1 MYSNQRLKMQSNAR
15 IEEMK
20 PAILVGKGKLGTFQ
34 QYALIRGGK
43 LDVDQSTSIDQD
55 KKEPVVD
62 QAMQFWRRLIMHLG
76 PMPMSRSFGIELTP
90 K

>member
-1 MYSNQRLKMQSNAR
+1 
-15 IEEMK
+15 MK
-20 PAILVGKGKLGTFQ
+20 PVILVGKGKLGTFQ

-43 LDVDQSTSIDQD
+43 LDVDQPTSINQD
-55 KKEPVVD
+55 KKEPVAD
-62 QAMQFWRRLIMHLG
+62 QAMQHLIMHLG